1 MREIQFPQEQENFSS
16 APYASP
22 PEVAYPTYECFTSK
36 GSKIMAE
43 IAVLGAGSW
52 GIAISTL
59 LNYNGHKVTLWE
71 FDHQEM
77 KKLCTKREHK
87 QKLPGVIIPSP
98 VEITNQFESAV
109 SKADILTLALP
120 SHTVREVAK
129 KIRSTE
135 LKDPIVVNLAKGIE
149 NSTLLRMSE
158 VLEQELPSGLHKRIT
173 TLSGPSHA
181 EEVARKIP
189 TTVVVAGFK
198 EDIARKVQQVF
209 MTPYFRVYTNSD
221 IIGVELGGSLKN
233 VIAIAVGIC
242 DGMGLGDNS
251 KGALISRGLAEIIRL
266 GEKFGAKRETF
277 AGLSGLGD
285 LVTTCTSR
293 FSRNR
298 FVGEQIGKG
307 KSLKEIEAEM
317 TMVAEGI
324 KTTRS
329 AYQLSLKHQV
339 EMPITQQVYQVLF
352 ENKKPYEAM
361 TELMS
366 RDPKSEI
373 WG

>member
-1 MREIQFPQEQENFSS
+1 
-16 APYASP
+16 
-22 PEVAYPTYECFTSK
+22 
-36 GSKIMAE
+36 MAE

-59 LNYNGHKVTLWE
+59 LNYKRHKVTLWE

-77 KKLCTKREHK
+77 KRLSQQREHK
-87 QKLPGVIIPSP
+87 QKLPGVTIPEQ
-98 VEITNQFESAV
+98 VKITDRLNSAV
-109 SKADILTLALP
+109 SESDILALALP
-120 SHTVREVAK
+120 SHTVRKVAK
-129 KIRSTE
+129 KISSIK

-149 NSTLLRMSE
+149 NDTFLRMSE
-158 VLEQELPSGLHKRIT
+158 VLKQELPLGLREKIT

-198 EDIARKVQQVF
+198 EDVARKVQHAF

-242 DGMGLGDNS
+242 DGMSLGDNS

-266 GEKFGAKRETF
+266 GEKLGAKRETF

-285 LVTTCTSR
+285 LVTTCISK

-298 FVGEQIGKG
+298 FVGEQIGRG
-307 KSLKEIEAEM
+307 KSLKEIESEM

-329 AYQLSLKHQV
+329 AYQLSLKHRV
-339 EMPITQQVYQVLF
+339 EMPITQQVYHILF
-352 ENKKPYEAM
+352 ENKKPKVAM
-361 TELMS
+361 TELMT